1 MNVQRYAKVAGVL
14 LLISMVAGGFGEAYA
29 PSKLIVAGNAAAT
42 VANIKSFEFIY
53 RLGFGAFLI
62 DSFAD
67 ITLALIF
74 YALLKPVSRELSL
87 LAAFFGLMGTALF
100 AFAELFYLAPTLSMT
115 VGPLNGFS
123 TDQIDELILLSLR
136 FYQFAAMIFSGYY
149 GIAWIVRGYL
159 MFRSG
164 YLPKFLGVL
173 MGIGG
178 IGFLARDF
186 LLILAPAYAPAWL
199 LMLLFP
205 GALMLMI
212 WLLSK
217 GVDIRRW
224 NALVNAQP
232 DALSNRV

>member
-14 LLISMVAGGFGEAYA
+14 LLISVVAGGFGEAYA
-29 PSKLIVAGNAAAT
+29 PSKLIVAGDAAAT

-53 RLGFGAFLI
+53 RLGFAAFLI
-62 DSFAD
+62 ESFAD
-67 ITLALIF
+67 ITLALIL
-74 YALLKPVSRELSL
+74 YALLKPVSRDLSL
-87 LAAFFGLMGTALF
+87 LAAFFGLVGTALF
-100 AFAELFYLAPTLSMT
+100 AFAELFYLAPTLMT
-115 VGPLNGFS
+115 VGPLNAFS

-149 GIAWIVRGYL
+149 GIAWIVRAYL

-178 IGFLARDF
+178 FGFLARNF
-186 LLILAPAYAPAWL
+186 LLILAPAYASPLL

-205 GALMLMI
+205 GTLMLMI
-212 WLLSK
+212 WLLGK
-217 GVDIRRW
+217 GVDMPKW
-224 NALVNAQP
+224 NARVNAQ
-232 DALSNRV
+232 A

>member
-14 LLISMVAGGFGEAYA
+14 LVISVVAGGFGEGFA
-29 PSKLIVAGNAAAT
+29 PSKLIVSGDAAAT
-42 VANIKSFEFIY
+42 VANIKSFDFIY
-53 RLGFGAFLI
+53 RLGFATFLI
-62 DSFAD
+62 ESFAD

-74 YALLKPVSRELSL
+74 YALLKPVDRHLSL
-87 LAAFFGLMGTALF
+87 LAAFFGLVGTTLF
-100 AFAELFYLAPTLSMT
+100 AFAELFYLAPTLFMT
-115 VGPLNGFS
+115 VGPGSAFS
-123 TDQIDELILLSLR
+123 TDQINQLIFLSLR

-149 GIAWIVRGYL
+149 GIAWLVRAYL

-178 IGFLARDF
+178 AGFLARNF
-186 LLILAPAYAPAWL
+186 LLILAPAYASPVL

-212 WLLSK
+212 WLLLK
-217 GVDIRRW
+217 GVDMPQW
-224 NALVNAQP
+224 NA
-232 DALSNRV
+232 RVSASA

>member
-14 LLISMVAGGFGEAYA
+14 LLISIVAGGFGEGYA
-29 PSKLIVAGNAAAT
+29 PSKLIVGNDAAAT

-53 RLGFGAFLI
+53 RLGFAGFLI
-62 DSFAD
+62 ESFAD
-67 ITLALIF
+67 VSLALIF

-100 AFAELFYLAPTLSMT
+100 AFAELFYLAPTLFMT
-115 VGPLNGFS
+115 VGPLNAFS
-123 TDQIDELILLSLR
+123 TDQIDQLILLSLR

-173 MGIGG
+173 MAIGG
-178 IGFLARDF
+178 IGFLARNF
-186 LLILAPAYAPAWL
+186 LLILAPVYASPVL

-205 GALMLMI
+205 GALMLML
-212 WLLSK
+212 WVLAK
-217 GVDIRRW
+217 GVDMPQW
-224 NALVNAQP
+224 NARVNAR
-232 DALSNRV
+232 AG

>member
-14 LLISMVAGGFGEAYA
+14 LLISIVAGGFGEAYA
-29 PSKLIVAGNAAAT
+29 PSKLIVTNDAAAT

-53 RLGFGAFLI
+53 RLGFAAFLI
-62 DSFAD
+62 ESFAD

-74 YALLKPVSRELSL
+74 YALLKPVSKEVSL
-87 LAAFFGLMGTALF
+87 LAAFFGLVGTTLF
-100 AFAELFYLAPTLSMT
+100 AFAELFYFAPASFTT
-115 VGPLNGFS
+115 IGPLKGFS
-123 TDQIDELILLSLR
+123 ADQINDLILLSFR

-149 GIAWIVRGYL
+149 GIAWILRAYL

-178 IGFLARDF
+178 IGFLARNF
-186 LLILAPAYAPAWL
+186 LLILAPAYASPLL

-205 GALMLMI
+205 GALMLMV
-212 WLLSK
+212 WLLGK
-217 GVDIRRW
+217 GIDMPQW
-224 NALVNAQP
+224 NARVNAQ
-232 DALSNRV
+232 A

>member
-14 LLISMVAGGFGEAYA
+14 LLISVVAGGFGEAYA
-29 PSKLIVAGNAAAT
+29 PSKLIVAGDAAAT

-53 RLGFGAFLI
+53 RLGFAAFLI
-62 DSFAD
+62 ESFAD

-100 AFAELFYLAPTLSMT
+100 AFAELFYLAPTLMT
-115 VGPLNGFS
+115 VGPLNAFS

-149 GIAWIVRGYL
+149 GIAWIVRAYL

-178 IGFLARDF
+178 FGFLARNF
-186 LLILAPAYAPAWL
+186 LLILAPAYASPLL

-205 GALMLMI
+205 GTLMLMI
-212 WLLSK
+212 WLLGK
-217 GVDIRRW
+217 GVDMPKW
-224 NALVNAQP
+224 NARVNAQ
-232 DALSNRV
+232 A

>member
-14 LLISMVAGGFGEAYA
+14 LLVSIVAGGFGEAYA
-29 PSKLIVAGNAAAT
+29 PSKLIVSGDAAAT
-42 VANIKSFEFIY
+42 VANIRRFEFIY
-53 RLGFGAFLI
+53 RLGFATFLI
-62 DSFAD
+62 ESFAD

-74 YALLKPVSRELSL
+74 YALLKPVSKELSL

-100 AFAELFYLAPTLSMT
+100 AFAELFYLVPTLLMS
-115 VGPLNGFS
+115 GGALNSFS
-123 TDQIDELILLSLR
+123 TDQIDALVLLSLR

-149 GIAWIVRGYL
+149 GIAWIVRAYL

-178 IGFLARDF
+178 TGFLARNF
-186 LLILAPAYAPAWL
+186 LLIMTPAYASPLL

-205 GALMLMI
+205 GALALMI
-212 WLLSK
+212 WLLVK
-217 GVDIRRW
+217 GVDMPQW
-224 NALVNAQP
+224 NA
-232 DALSNRV
+232 RVTGESAAMT